1 MKRISSLATFG
12 FVFGISVLAAAQQ
25 SAPPTTAATA
35 GDNDKVTLTGCVV
48 KGDDG
53 FLLTDA
59 VAPSTTSTTS
69 VSPTAGGI
77 AATTRTTTTPGQA
90 TMLYW
95 LDGSDDLNAHS
106 GHRVEVTGEIEGD
119 VEAAELTVERQD
131 SGVKIA
137 AKSGDR
143 KVIAML
149 PDMPAAVG
157 TSGAATPGAIGDKE
171 KEDKDK
177 DTEIELGYTVRKLD
191 VKSVKMISATCR

>member
-12 FVFGISVLAAAQQ
+12 FVCGISVLAAAQQ
-25 SAPPTTAATA
+25 TTPAPTTAAA
-35 GDNDKVTLTGCVV
+35 GDDDKVTLTGCVV

-59 VAPSTTSTTS
+59 VPPSTTSTTS
-69 VSPTAGGI
+69 VSPTAAGVT
-77 AATTRTTTTPGQA
+77 ATARTTTTPGQA

-119 VEAAELTVERQD
+119 VEAAELTVERED
-131 SGVKIA
+131 NGVKIS

-149 PDMPAAVG
+149 PDMPSAVG
-157 TSGAATPGAIGDKE
+157 TSGTATPGAIAD

-177 DTEIELGYTVRKLD
+177 DKEVEMDYAVRKLD